1 MQVQGNL
8 KLAKLHLIS
17 WTWYNPVSNLHMKGL
32 GDMIDGLLPS
42 GMINRETFLSLTSLS
57 HLTQLSN
64 FQGNVFILQ
73 YIQRTCWKGV
83 PKVNH
88 LSGAVWHLNAAIKWY
103 RLMSAASPHCSPHHF
118 STHGTELAKPA
129 QIWVGKGFVE
139 IKAKKS
145 QRWYRWGIKEH

>member
-42 GMINRETFLSLTSLS
+42 RMINRETFLSLTSLS

-103 RLMSAASPHCSPHHF
+103 RLMSAASPHVQSTPLQYKWHRTCKASPDL
-118 STHGTELAKPA
+118 S
-129 QIWVGKGFVE
+129 W
-139 IKAKKS
+139 
-145 QRWYRWGIKEH
+145 QRVCWN